1 MHLTMNPI
9 SNIGDSIYFG
19 LRKQIIELNLK
30 PGEPLVIKEIAQ
42 KLEVSR
48 SPVRDSIIKL
58 SKEGLV
64 DILAQ
69 RGTYVSKIDLK
80 RVEEEQFIRSSLE
93 EKAILLFMK
102 QYNEYSIIQLEN
114 LIEMQITSL
123 KNQDYTSFLDYDDAF
138 HSIFFKTAERDM
150 SWNLIESI
158 SGHYRRLRLITL
170 WDLET
175 SEEVIRQ
182 HRQIIQ
188 YIKEKNVD
196 MILQST
202 HQHFTRIVSQT
213 DYIVEKYPTYFKQK
227 SDENFL
233 SKNFGQYV

>member
-1 MHLTMNPI
+1 MHLTLNQI
-9 SNIGDSIYFG
+9 SNIGDSIYYS
-19 LRKQIIELNLK
+19 LRKAIIELNLK
-30 PGEPLVIKEIAQ
+30 PGEPLVVKEIAQ

-58 SKEGLV
+58 GKEGLV

-93 EKAILLFMK
+93 EKAILLFMN
-102 QYNEYSIIQLEN
+102 QYNANSNIKNSIIKLES
-114 LIEMQITSL
+114 LIEMQKTSL
-123 KNQDYTSFLDYDDAF
+123 KNQDYTSFLDYDDEF
-138 HSIFFKTAERDM
+138 HSIFFNIAEKDM

-170 WDLET
+170 WDLEI
-175 SEEVIRQ
+175 SEDVIKQ

-196 MILQST
+196 MILQSM

-213 DYIVEKYPTYFKQK
+213 DYIVKKYPTYFK
-227 SDENFL
+227 
-233 SKNFGQYV
+233 